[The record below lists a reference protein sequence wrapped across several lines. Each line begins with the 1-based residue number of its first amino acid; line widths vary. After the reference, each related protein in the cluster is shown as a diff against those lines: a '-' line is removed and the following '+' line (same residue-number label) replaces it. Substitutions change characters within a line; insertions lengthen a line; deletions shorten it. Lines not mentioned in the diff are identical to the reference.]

1 MTQDL
6 ASFDL
11 SDIASVAAN
20 AFTLSFIDD
29 AEYEFVGGGT
39 AVNSL

>member
-1 MTQDL
+1 MNQVL
-6 ASFDL
+6 APFSLTDIVATEVESFAL
-11 SDIASVAAN
+11 
-20 AFTLSFIDD
+20 TFIDD